1 MIDSAALLADLKREL
16 KALEADL
23 RVRAEDG
30 YSVWGARL
38 RDEYQRAQAKERT
51 GLAWI
56 DWRNGEVAQAGV
68 AWIIATVFI
77 RFSEDN
83 RLLLGATKD
92 GRAVAQP
99 WIAAPGDGLERAVEN
114 EAAFYAAAPTMTS
127 RDWLQRA
134 FATLADLPAG
144 APLVD
149 RAHSAVW
156 HSEISAT
163 ASDGLLTFFR
173 RTTPEGTLIHDF
185 SDPDLDTRFLG
196 DLYQD
201 LSDHAK
207 KTYALLQTP
216 VFVEQFILD
225 LTLTP
230 AIKEFGLTGLKVIDP
245 ACGSG
250 HFLLGAFNR
259 LMAKWSTTAPGLDK
273 GDRAQRALDSI
284 YGVDINPF
292 AIAIARFRLTVAA
305 IKAAGIPTLAAAPAF
320 RYHLAIGDSLLGG
333 YSPKAKLDMGDGEYF
348 AYQAEDLQEHANI
361 LAPGQYHVVVANPPY
376 ITVKDRALNRRYR
389 EFYSTCS
396 GTYALSVPFMELLFR
411 LARRAEGGGA
421 GYVGQITSNSFM
433 KREFGKKLIQ
443 NFLSGQYTGISPDYV
458 ELSHIIDTS
467 GAHVPGHGT
476 PTAILVGR
484 PRKPQSDVIRAVL
497 GVRGE
502 PEKPSD
508 PANGLVW
515 RDIVDHLELP
525 GYGGRF
531 VSVADVRREDFASF
545 PWSLS
550 GGGAAELKVAIE
562 GASTTVL
569 RNHLPMPIGFASF
582 PGNDEPFFLDR
593 AWFLRHVDSRHV
605 GKDLVLGEYVRDWT
619 VQGGVVAL
627 APRQA
632 DSSPVP
638 LDAST
643 AWARHLWSYRMS
655 LRSTRGFD
663 GEVVANADGAWWA
676 WYRWVPAR
684 YATPLSI
691 TFAFVATHN
700 HFVLDRG
707 GKVFKQSAPVIKLPE
722 GATEDDHYD
731 LLGVLNSSTACFW
744 LKQVSH
750 DKGNGGIGG
759 GIADQE
765 WERFYEFTSTKLQE
779 FPLPAQNT
787 TGDLAR
793 QIDELARVRGTV
805 APAAVV
811 GAAGRLDLQR
821 SKCEWLRLGREM
833 VALQEEVDWR
843 TYVAYG
849 LADPALAPEVSE
861 LVPIDPNER
870 VMDVGLARGAVPGWE
885 NTAWFERHRRA
896 ANAAGPPAQWPKW
909 YFELWMDR
917 YLAIQEDPSLRLLE
931 RPEYKR
937 RWAGATWEELLA
949 DAVKTA
955 LLDQLEAT
963 DVWSDG
969 SGRPLIRSA
978 AQVADDLRHDERFRE
993 LLTLHTGSQDF
1004 DLTIEVGKLL
1014 VGEAV
1019 PAFAPLRYKPAG
1031 IEKFRAWQH
1040 TWELQRAED
1049 RGEKV
1054 DIPVPPKYGQADFLR
1069 PSYWSAR
1076 GKLDVPKERFLS
1088 FPGSRLAD
1096 DTTELYGWARW
1107 DHAERGQ
1114 AIARLAND
1122 LSRAAAPDDQVMPLV
1137 GALLEL
1143 QPWLDQWHSDIDAR
1157 SGVSPASA
1165 ISGATT
1171 ALLGRL
1177 GIGADT
1183 VLAWRPA
1190 PATRGRKK
1198 A

>member
-1 MIDSAALLADLKREL
+1 MIDSAALLDDLKREL
-16 KALEADL
+16 KTLETDL
-23 RVRAEDG
+23 RVRAEDRN
-30 YSVWGARL
+30 SVWGARL
-38 RDEYQRAQAKERT
+38 RDQYRRAQAKERT
-51 GLAWI
+51 GLSWI
-56 DWRNGEVAQAGV
+56 DWRDGEVAQAGV
-68 AWIIATVFI
+68 AWIIATVFV

-83 RLLLGATKD
+83 GLLIGAIKD

-114 EAAFYAAAPTMTS
+114 EAAFYAATPTRTS
-127 RDWLQRA
+127 RDWLQQA
-134 FATLADLPAG
+134 FSTLADLPAG
-144 APLVD
+144 GPLVD

-163 ASDGLLTFFR
+163 ASDELLAFFR
-173 RTTPEGTLIHDF
+173 RTKPDGTLVHDF
-185 SDPDLDTRFLG
+185 SDPDLGTRFLG

-250 HFLLGAFNR
+250 HFLLGAFER
-259 LMAKWSTTAPGLDK
+259 LMGEWGTAAPGLDR

-284 YGVDINPF
+284 HGVDLNPF

-305 IKAAGIPTLAAAPAF
+305 VKAAGISTLVAAPAF

-333 YSPKAKLDMGDGEYF
+333 YSPEAKLDMGDGDYF

-376 ITVKDRALNRRYR
+376 IQPPDAKLRDTYR
-389 EFYSTCS
+389 TLYSTCH
-396 GTYALSVPFMELLFR
+396 GKYALSVPFMELLFR
-411 LARRAEGGGA
+411 LAKQPDAASGA
-421 GYVGQITSNSFM
+421 GHVGQITSNSFM
-433 KREFGKKLIQ
+433 KREFGKKIIEQ
-443 NFLSGQYTGISPDYV
+443 FLSGSYTGTTRPEYV
-458 ELSHIIDTS
+458 DLSHIIDTS
-467 GAHVPGHGT
+467 GAYIPGHGT
-476 PTAILVGR
+476 PTVILVGR
-484 PRKPQSDVIRAVL
+484 PRRPQLDVVRAVL

-502 PEKPSD
+502 PGQPSV
-508 PANGLVW
+508 PAQGLVW
-515 RDIVDHLELP
+515 RDIVDHVDQP
-525 GYGGRF
+525 GYDGSY
-531 VSVADVRREDFASF
+531 VTVADMPRATYARF

-550 GGGAAELKVAIE
+550 GGGAGELKSFIE
-562 GASTTVL
+562 GSAARRLRDVASE
-569 RNHLPMPIGFASF
+569 IGIMA
-582 PGNDEPFFLDR
+582 
-593 AWFLRHVDSRHV
+593 
-605 GKDLVLGEYVRDWT
+605 VLGEEEAYETPTWIREPTRELVIGEAIRDY
-619 VQGGVVAL
+619 AL
-627 APRQA
+627 T
-632 DSSPVP
+632 SSPRWWP
-638 LDAST
+638 YGSDLHPT
-643 AWARHLWSYRMS
+643 AEAGGSKWMWPTR
-655 LRSTRGFD
+655 RSVRGYLMFGKTREQRGLKWFEY
-663 GEVVANADGAWWA
+663 GML
-676 WYRWVPAR
+676 
-684 YATPLSI
+684 ATAKLKTTLTL

-744 LKQVSH
+744 LKQVCYP
-750 DKGNGGIGG
+750 KGGDPMGEDG
-759 GIADQE
+759 ARVSTEPWSD
-765 WERFYEFTSTKLQE
+765 RYEFTATKLQE
-779 FPLPAQNT
+779 FPLPAGTLRGIARRLDEQAQHQRAASPLAVLASEP
-787 TGDLAR
+787 DAARRALSEAR
-793 QIDELARVRGTV
+793 QRWDEARRTLVF
-805 APAAVV
+805 
-811 GAAGRLDLQR
+811 
-821 SKCEWLRLGREM
+821 
-833 VALQEEVDWR
+833 LQEELDWQ
-843 TYVAYG
+843 TYAAYG
-849 LADPALAPEVSE
+849 LADAALAPSFPQMI
-861 LVPIDPNER
+861 PIEASER
-870 VMDVGLARGAVPGWE
+870 VMDVGLARAVVAGTE
-885 NTAWFERHRRA
+885 SKAWFDRHSREPRLDPDH
-896 ANAAGPPAQWPKW
+896 GWPDW
-909 YFELWMDR
+909 YRKLWQAR
-917 YLAIQEDPSLRLLE
+917 FTAKQENPFLMMLE

-949 DAVKTA
+949 DAVKAA
-955 LLDQLEAT
+955 LLDRLEAPEL
-963 DVWSDG
+963 WRDG
-969 SGRPLIRSA
+969 SARPLARSA

-1004 DLTIEVGKLL
+1004 DLTSEVGKLL
-1014 VGEAV
+1014 AGEAV

-1031 IEKFRAWQH
+1031 IEKFRAWQN

-1054 DIPVPPKYGQADFLR
+1054 DVPVPPKYGQGDFLKTN
-1069 PSYWSAR
+1069 YWSAR

-1088 FPGSRLAD
+1088 FPGSRLPD
-1096 DTTELYGWARW
+1096 DATELHGWAGW

-1114 AIARLAND
+1114 AIARLAGD
-1122 LSRAAAPDDQVMPLV
+1122 LSRSGAPDDQVIPLV

-1143 QPWLDQWHSDIDAR
+1143 QPWLDQWHTDIDSR

-1165 ISGATT
+1165 ISGATI

-1183 VLAWRPA
+1183 VQEWRPT